1 MASSR
6 SPNYA
11 ETVVS
16 GSKRQGRGVGG
27 VELQQLNAAH
37 LNRLYAELLQSGRVR
52 TEGGLSPTSVR
63 RIHAMLRKAL
73 KDAIRWGL
81 AERNAAE
88 LADPPSTKVIQ
99 AARRRSMRTW
109 SEEDLRRFLAHT
121 REHELGPVWLF
132 AASTGV
138 RRSELLG
145 VRWSDI
151 DLRAVIVTIRQTVL
165 NSEDGH
171 RPEEDQKTVASA
183 RTIHLDR
190 RTVAMLRAHRAAQA
204 KTRLAA
210 GAGWEDNDLVFT
222 RLNGGWWNPDSVSS
236 AFRRAV
242 KAAGVPVIRLHDVR
256 HTHASLL
263 LKAGVN
269 AKVVSERLGHSSVAS
284 PSTATPTCCPVCS
297 PRPPR
302 CSCAWCSAR
311 STRTRPCAQP
321 RRTSDGRS

>member
-1 MASSR
+1 MR
-6 SPNYA
+6 SA
-11 ETVVS
+11 G
-16 GSKRQGRGVGG
+16 GSPSATRLSWPTRRPQRSFRPPGG
-27 VELQQLNAAH
+27 AAC
-37 LNRLYAELLQSGRVR
+37 APG
-52 TEGGLSPTSVR
+52 
-63 RIHAMLRKAL
+63 
-73 KDAIRWGL
+73 
-81 AERNAAE
+81 
-88 LADPPSTKVIQ
+88 
-99 AARRRSMRTW
+99 ARRTFVGS
-109 SEEDLRRFLAHT
+109 SPHT

-190 RTVAMLRAHRAAQA
+190 RTVAMLRAHRAVQA

-210 GAGWEDNDLVFT
+210 GAGWEDNDLHTVERRLVEPGQYLQRLPPRGQGRRGARDTASRRPPHT
-222 RLNGGWWNPDSVSS
+222 RLAAAEGRGQPEGRVGAARAQLGGVHSRHLRPRH
-236 AFRRAV
+236 ARYAARGRR
-242 KAAGVPVIRLHDVR
+242 DV
-256 HTHASLL
+256 HA
-263 LKAGVN
+263 
-269 AKVVSERLGHSSVAS
+269 
-284 PSTATPTCCPVCS
+284 P
-297 PRPPR
+297 
-302 CSCAWCSAR
+302 WCSAR